1 MGPGR
6 RVRSEYMKRFQA
18 PPWEACG
25 PRYRELLR
33 YRRARRLLEQAH
45 WPWPA
50 AGPPE
55 PPPGPRGPEPQ
66 PKESLEPGEQRQS
79 EEPAEKNEVDKQMGP
94 RGAPRRPSALP
105 DRGDQKP
112 PGSPQR
118 AARVRENKHPFA
130 LYGWGEKQ
138 TDTGAQKTHNVC
150 ASASTREIHASAIR
164 AKNRNQAE
172 KRKMGNERQRN
183 PAEDGEKPRRAKPPS
198 AESPWVTE
206 YMRCYSARVR

>member
-1 MGPGR
+1 MGPGSGPGPGR
-6 RVRSEYMKRFQA
+6 RVRSEYMKRFQD

-33 YRRARRLLEQAH
+33 YRRARRMLEQAH
-45 WPWPA
+45 WPWLGDQDRPA
-50 AGPPE
+50 D
-55 PPPGPRGPEPQ
+55 
-66 PKESLEPGEQRQS
+66 SLEPGERGQS
-79 EEPAEKNEVDKQMGP
+79 EEQAEKNEVNKQMGP
-94 RGAPRRPSALP
+94 RDAPRRPSALP